1 MKKPSVSYSIDIR
14 NYYSSEGEV
23 SKRCF
28 FATHDFY
35 PHPRLYPHPR
45 PTTSTHDP
53 RPTTVSYTHS
63 LFARI
68 CILSATRRC
77 YIHSDG
83 NVNRAEKGI
92 SLFAIQHSSSFTTL
106 DWHFLSCDFRLQIVL
121 ALYYSLTKRRI
132 NGNTFVKH
140 HRERLFTHGR
150 LYRLA
155 TR

>member
-1 MKKPSVSYSIDIR
+1 MKVITCSFQHFRLTFFELDCRRFSSGRNHSRSGRNHSRSGRNDVGETRSGRNSPKP
-14 NYYSSEGEV
+14 
-23 SKRCF
+23 
-28 FATHDFY
+28 
-35 PHPRLYPHPR
+35 
-45 PTTSTHDP
+45 
-53 RPTTVSYTHS
+53 
-63 LFARI
+63 

-77 YIHSDG
+77 YIHGDG